1 MYHLKYHV
9 TKMNDTIYRMVKALI
24 QPIYRNAIYRPTPH

>member
-9 TKMNDTIYRMVKALI
+9 TKMNDTICIAKVSI
-24 QPIYRNAIYRPTPH
+24 QPIYRDMIQNPNN